1 MDSSILIIVLSLSVL
16 ISYAFDLFSSRFKTP
31 SVLLLLLL
39 GMITRQVTEYFAVQV
54 PYVNTILPTLGTL
67 GLILIVLEGGL
78 DLELHAERLSMLRR
92 TLLAS
97 LLGIIGGTLL
107 MASMLYLLLNDSFY
121 HCLLAALPFSIVS
134 SSLTAQIITSLTDG
148 QREFA
153 VYESAYASILGIMA
167 FNFLLLSRNSVLGA
181 VLSFTR
187 DTLVMAVISLG
198 CCFLLLYLI
207 GRINHRIKFLPIISV
222 LFLVY
227 ALAEINH
234 LSSLLLILIFGL
246 FLNNTDL
253 FIRGRLSRIF
263 KNDLFE
269 KELDQLK
276 NLTAEGAFVVRTFFY
291 LIFGY
296 AAVPQDLV
304 QTDALIV
311 SGLFLLVIVAWRWV
325 TLRLTY
331 RGPMGP
337 LLWIAPRGLIT
348 VLLYLNIPE
357 DLRLIGFRE
366 GIPMLLLVL
375 SSALVMVAGLGRKQ
389 LTTESSDQ

>member
-16 ISYAFDLFSSRFKTP
+16 ISYGFDLFSSRFKTP

-39 GMITRQVTEYFAVQV
+39 GVLTRQVTDYVGVQV
-54 PYVNTILPTLGTL
+54 PYVGTILPTLGTL

-78 DLELHAERLSMLRR
+78 DLELHAERLSVLRR

-97 LLGIIGGTLL
+97 LLSIVGGTLI
-107 MASMLYLLLNDSFY
+107 MAGMLYLLLNDSFY
-121 HCLLAALPFSIVS
+121 HCLIAALPFSIIS
-134 SSLTAQIITSLTDG
+134 GTASISGASNLSAG
-148 QREFA
+148 QQEFV
-153 VYESAYASILGIMA
+153 VYESAFASILGIMA
-167 FNFLLLSRNSVLGA
+167 YNFLLLSRDSVWGA
-181 VLSFTR
+181 VWFFTR
-187 DTLVMAVISLG
+187 DTLVMALISLG

-227 ALAEINH
+227 AIAEINH

-246 FLNNTDL
+246 FLNNTEL
-253 FIRGRLSRIF
+253 FIRGTLSRIL

-296 AAVPQDLV
+296 AAVPRDLLD
-304 QTDALIV
+304 TDALIV
-311 SGLFLLVIVAWRWV
+311 SALFVLVIIAWRWV
-325 TLRLTY
+325 TLRITY
-331 RGPMGP
+331 RGPSNP
-337 LLWIAPRGLIT
+337 LLWIAPRGLVTI
-348 VLLYLNIPE
+348 LLYLNIPE
-357 DLRLIGFRE
+357 NLRLLGFRA
-366 GIPMLLLVL
+366 GIPMLVVVL
-375 SSALVMVAGLGRKQ
+375 SAIVMMTGVLGSR
-389 LTTESSDQ
+389 SVRR

>member
-78 DLELHAERLSMLRR
+78 DLELNIDRLSILRR

-107 MASMLYLLLNDSFY
+107 MAGMLYLLLNDSFY
-121 HCLLAALPFSIVS
+121 HCLIAALPFSIIS
-134 SSLTAQIITSLTDG
+134 SSLTAQMITSLTDG

-167 FNFLLLSRNSVLGA
+167 FNFLLLSRDSVLGA

-187 DTLVMAVISLG
+187 DTLVMAVISLV

-296 AAVPQDLV
+296 AALPQDLI

-311 SGLFLLVIVAWRWV
+311 SGLFLVVIIAWRWV

-337 LLWIAPRGLIT
+337 LLWIAPRGLIS

-366 GIPMLLLVL
+366 GIPMLVLIL
-375 SSALVMVAGLGRKQ
+375 SSALVMAAGTRRKQ
-389 LTTESSDQ
+389 LITES